1 MFITG
6 KEQNIYGK
14 LKCRYTLPRNKYPVK
29 INNWKKIE
37 QKAVFTNF
45 TCRVFQ
51 SFLSIHTARHTLN
64 GELAMPVGICR
75 YLITRSPAM
84 STTERDSWSTLVHW
98 WRPREGTWWTRR
110 RDGSSTSMCAGT
122 LQQVNQISTDLLRWY
137 GHVLDR

>member
-1 MFITG
+1 MID
-6 KEQNIYGK
+6 KKKPRKKYLQNF
-14 LKCRYTLPRNKYPVK
+14 
-29 INNWKKIE
+29 
-37 QKAVFTNF
+37 A
-45 TCRVFQ
+45 CRVFQ

-84 STTERDSWSTLVHW
+84 FTTERDSWSTLVHW

-122 LQQVNQISTDLLRWY
+122 SQQVNQISTDLLRWY
-137 GHVLDR
+137 QVPGRYFLFNLTGSQIDQSKSTICNIDMLFYWNR